1 MMPCV
6 IGLQPEKAQKM
17 LNDAGYNVSI
27 VPYVSKRGVA
37 GADSTRV
44 IRVRSL
50 GNNNMEIT
58 VSHFKT
64 RV

>member
-6 IGLQPEKAQKM
+6 IGLEESEAQKI
-17 LNDAGYNVSI
+17 LADAGYNVHCIS
-27 VPYVSKRGVA
+27 YVSRRGVA
-37 GADSTRV
+37 DADSTRV

-50 GNNNMEIT
+50 GNNNIEIT

-64 RV
+64 HV